1 MIRYLELRNW
11 RAFDKVALHLNDGA
25 TFIVAENGIGKT
37 TLLRGAAWALF
48 APKHINPKVE
58 IRQGSGATE
67 AIGVVVVATPEGDL
81 EIERTA
87 RLKGQR
93 NPVTA
98 TIAGAAIDP
107 NDLDTTLA
115 RIFGVRPDIACQL
128 GFVHQHALIN
138 DQDLFANVA
147 RLLRHLTGVD
157 QLQAVHATLYKTKR
171 RLDDT
176 AKQLTKT
183 VSHQTDERNALR
195 LTVDT
200 TRANLQRLEDAEE
213 ETQQQLYNAQSLQR
227 AIRDWD
233 HYEDAYANYNAQLT
247 HLDHKIEALL
257 NGVSFDDMST
267 QLTDQQQ
274 TITSTQAHQLAVHDL
289 HANFVDQLNTA
300 DTSCPV
306 CRQQLSPQQ
315 LQAAT
320 SYHQDAI
327 KTADQHADAL
337 QEQLAQIT
345 SRLDELRILN
355 QQRSHLI
362 PPETP
367 TVIRPDPTIDA
378 AALLHS
384 AEEAHRQA
392 QRATALAR
400 AELEIHQRQLSE
412 AEDAETSKAHVLRTR
427 QLEAVATAALDVMDR
442 SIKHHLTH
450 RIGPLE
456 DAITNGWGQFFTAD
470 GRITLNEQGTI
481 ELIQSNGR
489 RLGYEQLSGGQ
500 QTLATLTMR
509 LSLISAATT
518 LNCLWVDEPL
528 EHLDPLNRRRAANL
542 LINAAQKSGTHQIL
556 TTTYEEEIARRL
568 AATNSAVELRYV
580 RSD

>member
-48 APKHINPKVE
+48 APRHINPKVE
-58 IRQGSGATE
+58 IRQGSGAAE

-98 TIAGAAIDP
+98 TIAGVTIDP

-128 GFVHQHALIN
+128 GFVHQHALVN

-157 QLQAVHATLYKTKR
+157 QLQAVHALLSKTKR

-183 VSHQTDERNALR
+183 VSHQTDERNELR

-200 TRANLQRLEDAEE
+200 IRANLQRLEDAEE
-213 ETQQQLYNAQSLQR
+213 DAQQQLYNAQSLQR
-227 AIRDWD
+227 AVRDWN
-233 HYEDAYANYNAQLT
+233 HYEDAYAGYNAKLT
-247 HLDHKIEALL
+247 QLDHKIETLL
-257 NGVSFDDMST
+257 NGGSFDNISA
-267 QLTDQQQ
+267 QLTNQQQ
-274 TITSTQAHQLAVHDL
+274 IITSTRAHQQAAHDL
-289 HANFVDQLNTA
+289 HTNFVDQLDAA
-300 DTSCPV
+300 DASCPV
-306 CRQQLSPQQ
+306 CRQHLSPQQ
-315 LQAAT
+315 LQAAI

-327 KTADQHADAL
+327 KAADQHADAL
-337 QEQLAQIT
+337 QEQLTRVT
-345 SRLDELRILN
+345 SRLDELRVLN
-355 QQRSHLI
+355 QQRSHLM
-362 PPETP
+362 PPEAP
-367 TVIRPDPTIDA
+367 SVIRPDPTIDTA
-378 AALLHS
+378 AFLHN
-384 AEEAHRQA
+384 AEEVHRRA
-392 QRATALAR
+392 QQATALAR
-400 AELEIHQRQLSE
+400 AELGIHQRQLSE
-412 AEDAETSKAHVLRTR
+412 AEDAETSKTHVLRTR
-427 QLEAVATAALDVMDR
+427 RLEAVATAALDVIDR

-456 DAITNGWGQFFTAD
+456 DAITNGWGQFFTSD
-470 GRITLNEQGTI
+470 GRIALNEQGTI
-481 ELIQSNGR
+481 ELIQPDGM

-518 LNCLWVDEPL
+518 LNCLWADEPL
-528 EHLDPLNRRRAANL
+528 EHLDPINRRRAANL
-542 LINAAQKSGTHQIL
+542 LINAAQKSGTRQVL